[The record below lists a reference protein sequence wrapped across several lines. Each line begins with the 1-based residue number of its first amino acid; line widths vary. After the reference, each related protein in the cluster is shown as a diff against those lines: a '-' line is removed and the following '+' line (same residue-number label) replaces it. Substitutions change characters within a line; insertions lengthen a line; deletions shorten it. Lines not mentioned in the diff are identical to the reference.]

1 MENRTNKVVNNM
13 EIGPLVRVD
22 IIVDMKKIEL
32 LIYLYHN

>member
-1 MENRTNKVVNNM
+1 MENRTNKGVNNM

-22 IIVDMKKIEL
+22 IIVGMKKSEL